1 MEKIRYAS
9 LTLLMA
15 SCAFAWSNVPP
26 IPDRYPGKD
35 VGVGN
40 GDFAIDIELIYDLT
54 CSGCQALHPEFLAF
68 LDMQFL
74 NGPVKDAVRVK
85 YAFFPLP
92 YHHGCWI
99 VSKLIPYMTDLCLA
113 D

>member
-54 CSGCQALHPEFLAF
+54 CSGC
-68 LDMQFL
+68 
-74 NGPVKDAVRVK
+74 
-85 YAFFPLP
+85 
-92 YHHGCWI
+92 
-99 VSKLIPYMTDLCLA
+99 
-113 D
+113 